1 MTFGLTMFALIGL
14 VVALTARHLY
24 YHGKIK

>member
-1 MTFGLTMFALIGL
+1 MTLSVTVFALMGL
-14 VVALTARHLY
+14 VFALTARHLY